1 VTKSCSLLAAAG
13 AHAKQGA
20 RFPIGLA
27 RRSWRPL
34 VFVPTVDSAPADL
47 LPLGF
52 LAEFSVPARSQHQL
66 TRLDFPFVRAGGVS
80 HVSQR
85 CCFLFLDGAVHCF
98 ISHLLIFDP
107 KLSVF
112 VWIVV

>member
-1 VTKSCSLLAAAG
+1 LPL
-13 AHAKQGA
+13 QGLTPSKA
-20 RFPIGLA
+20 LGSPIGLA

-52 LAEFSVPARSQHQL
+52 LVEFSVPARSRHQL
-66 TRLDFPFVRAGGVS
+66 TWLDFPFVSAGGVLR
-80 HVSQR
+80 VS
-85 CCFLFLDGAVHCF
+85 F
-98 ISHLLIFDP
+98 ISHLPIFYP

-112 VWIVV
+112 VWWIVAG